1 MQEVHYKE
9 LQDSMPTFIRRP
21 DGLTWLGKHYPK
33 GTEFPWKTI
42 GVTFD
47 QARNLFH
54 ASQIYH
60 SDKLTVETKTG
71 DGLDELNLEQ
81 LHALVDKLNARV
93 EKNVNGNKTS
103 FTRMK
108 VKKSQRLDKQRGLIR
123 SWRRGPYGQIESQ

>member
-1 MQEVHYKE
+1 MQEVRYTE

-21 DGLTWLGKHYPK
+21 DGLTWKGRHYPK

-60 SDKLTVETKTG
+60 SDILTAENKVG
-71 DGLDELNLEQ
+71 DGLGLLDIDQ
-81 LHALVDKLNARV
+81 LHEVV
-93 EKNVNGNKTS
+93 ERINT
-103 FTRMK
+103 K
-108 VKKSQRLDKQRGLIR
+108 VKLITKDNKKAYQTKKCKQSTVVDKQRGLIR
-123 SWRRGPYGQIESQ
+123 SWRRNFGHIENS